1 MAVEFRLSG
10 GANNTNPNGSLGG
23 IMSTTTITSDVLE
36 NLFDNVRRNEALVGR
51 TEYRCIYVINT
62 TSHISGA
69 TIEITTNPVLTLASA
84 GLDAAGK
91 GDGILTGIAQIISTE
106 DTTPTNVKFFGE
118 DILSADGPFDTVVLP
133 LGLLKA
139 NEAVPIWLKRVTE
152 QGQQQTI
159 TFNLVVTHD
168 AVTLPGEDVDDGG
181 AIGELIKI
189 TKQTTGTFLIGTAQ
203 IGFSDIASP

>member
-10 GANNTNPNGSLGG
+10 GANNSNPNGSLGG
-23 IMSTTTITSDVLE
+23 IMSTTLITTDVLE
-36 NLFDNVRRNEALVGR
+36 NLFDNIKRNEALVGR
-51 TEYRCIYVINT
+51 TEYRCIYVVNT

-69 TIEITTNPVLTLASA
+69 TIEITTNPTITLASA

-91 GDGILTGIAQIISTE
+91 GDGILIGVAQTISTE

-152 QGQQQTI
+152 QGAQQTI
-159 TFNLVVTHD
+159 TLSFTLVS
-168 AVTLPGEDVDDGG
+168 L
-181 AIGELIKI
+181 
-189 TKQTTGTFLIGTAQ
+189 
-203 IGFSDIASP
+203 